1 MAEGLHPHSESV
13 AGLIRR
19 IRMAGSGDLKTA
31 PLVERVMEIF
41 SPLTPDEKRRVE
53 AEAGALLSVSQSSQ
67 S

>member
-1 MAEGLHPHSESV
+1 MAEGLHPRSEPV
-13 AGLIRR
+13 AGLIRK

-53 AEAGALLSVSQSSQ
+53 AEAGALLSISQSPQ
-67 S
+67 P

>member
-1 MAEGLHPHSESV
+1 MAEGLHPHSEPV

-53 AEAGALLSVSQSSQ
+53 AEAGALLNRARFPQS
-67 S
+67 